1 MIEQLSFL
9 LLYVFEAFISYI
21 YYSENFDKKHHYIIT
36 VISSLCLY
44 LLGFTINL
52 FDNNN
57 FIVNVL
63 SFFAINLILSILLF
77 EIKITSAILHS
88 SILLGIMISTE
99 FITST
104 IATALFK
111 IPIDAYK
118 NNVYLLFALGIICKI
133 LYLIVCKV
141 ISSLFSYKNKTGA
154 NNFKKDFLLF
164 LYPIMC
170 VIMLTAFLYAS
181 FNYELS
187 KNLNLAF
194 LTISIISLALSCFIF
209 IYNQNIQKQ
218 ENELRVLQDA
228 KQKEDI
234 NRTFYEMLERKN
246 HEQRILIHD
255 VKHHFNAMSSM
266 EDIKQIKKY
275 LSKIQ
280 TQIDEY
286 QFIGKTNNKM
296 FDLVLS
302 KYAHICSNCHIGL
315 NVDVRASNLNFI
327 ADDDL
332 VSLISNIL
340 DNAVE
345 ASSKCE
351 NSHIELKTKSEK
363 SFIVL
368 TVINSSN
375 LKPKENSGKLI
386 TTKSNSNIHG
396 YGMKSIQRTSKKYD
410 GECQWHYDES
420 KKEFHLNILFNKK

>member
-1 MIEQLSFL
+1 
-9 LLYVFEAFISYI
+9 
-21 YYSENFDKKHHYIIT
+21 
-36 VISSLCLY
+36 
-44 LLGFTINL
+44 
-52 FDNNN
+52 
-57 FIVNVL
+57 
-63 SFFAINLILSILLF
+63 
-77 EIKITSAILHS
+77 
-88 SILLGIMISTE
+88 
-99 FITST
+99 
-104 IATALFK
+104 
-111 IPIDAYK
+111 
-118 NNVYLLFALGIICKI
+118 
-133 LYLIVCKV
+133 
-141 ISSLFSYKNKTGA
+141 
-154 NNFKKDFLLF
+154 
-164 LYPIMC
+164 MC

-351 NSHIELKTKSEK
+351 NSHIELKQKA
-363 SFIVL
+363 
-368 TVINSSN
+368 
-375 LKPKENSGKLI
+375 
-386 TTKSNSNIHG
+386 
-396 YGMKSIQRTSKKYD
+396 KKALL
-410 GECQWHYDES
+410 C
-420 KKEFHLNILFNKK
+420 